1 MKNSQESEPTTE
13 VWYISKPNSYGGR
26 VVWSGSTKVAKFEI
40 LSGFVVLTNT
50 WEKKYP
56 FLPFFF

>member
-40 LSGFVVLTNT
+40 LSGFVV
-50 WEKKYP
+50 
-56 FLPFFF
+56 